1 MDVGDEFGCRLHV
14 FRVLVAVLLGERL
27 FFVSCPVVD
36 EVCPCEGCEESWE
49 AGGVYGDGEGAGEY
63 AGVDRV
69 SGVAVDAV
77 GDEGVA
83 FPYPQGPRV
92 VAFQG
97 RLCGDPDQGSGCEEG
112 CPRDVGG
119 GFQWDEGGLE
129 GPE

>member
-1 MDVGDEFGCRLHV
+1 MSVS
-14 FRVLVAVLLGERL
+14 
-27 FFVSCPVVD
+27 FVSCPVV
-36 EVCPCEGCEESWE
+36 EEGCPCEGCEGSWG
-49 AGGVYGDGEGAGEY
+49 AVGVYGGGGGAEEC
-63 AGVDRV
+63 AGVDGV
-69 SGVAVDAV
+69 PDVAVDAV

-119 GFQWDEGGLE
+119 GFQCDEGGLE
-129 GPE
+129 VPE